1 MLNTLVPAVLKS
13 GTDKTSDSDSTTD
26 QGGAEMPDEPIEMP
40 KLAGHAGRLTQEQEA
55 TLATFK
61 SSLQKA
67 DLYTPGSG
75 EAKPSHDDATL
86 LRFLRARRFDPVK
99 AQKQFA
105 DRIVWQK
112 QHDVDNLFA
121 NFPTDEFE
129 DSRRYYP
136 RWTGRRDKMG
146 LPVYVYQLSALTS
159 ELQGEMNAVSAERK
173 YQRIVVLYEFMLRFV
188 CPLCS
193 SIPRQMAPTPVSA
206 VTTIIDLS
214 DTSLR
219 QMWNLRSHLQE
230 ASELANANYP
240 ETLGATVVV
249 NAPAFFPTIWGWIK
263 GWFDANTRDK
273 IHILGKNHATAIASL
288 IEPSELP
295 KQYGGKLD
303 WKFLDAPLLDDEM
316 KKVLPEMPRGP
327 FVFDGDTLTVNR
339 PKEFVPPA
347 TTNG

>member
-1 MLNTLVPAVLKS
+1 
-13 GTDKTSDSDSTTD
+13 
-26 QGGAEMPDEPIEMP
+26 MPDQPLESP

-55 TLATFK
+55 ALATFK
-61 SSLQKA
+61 DNLKKA
-67 DLYTPGSG
+67 DLYAPGSG
-75 EAKPSHDDATL
+75 ATKPSHDDATL

-105 DRIVWQK
+105 DRIAWQK
-112 QHDVDNLFA
+112 QHDVDNRFA

-146 LPVYVYQLSALTS
+146 IPVYVYRLSALTP
-159 ELQGEMNAVSAERK
+159 ELQAEMHAVSPERK

-214 DTSLR
+214 DTSFR

-263 GWFDANTRDK
+263 GWFDVNTREK
-273 IHILGKNHATAIASL
+273 IHILGKNHAAGIASL

-295 KQYGGKLD
+295 KRYGGELD
-303 WKFLDAPLLDDEM
+303 WEFEDGPLLDDEM
-316 KKVLPEMPRGP
+316 RKILPEMPRGP
-327 FVFDGDTLTVNR
+327 FVFDGDDKTVKR
-339 PKEFVPPA
+339 PSEYVPHA
-347 TTNG
+347 TANGISKD